1 MSDSP
6 KEPPNITYENDTP
19 GDERPL
25 FRDLL
30 SRAHDMGLA
39 RIKTKAISISDPP
52 ERRAVF
58 KATVTM
64 RTEDG
69 LLDFVGHG
77 DCDDKNTHA
86 LIAPHYI
93 RMAET
98 RAIARALRW
107 ATNEGRTCEEEMPSY
122 DGVISNVDFVNKK
135 MRTDHTASEDSQ
147 GLLNALERGDGAIE
161 KAAKDDLLAKIE
173 RGEKILVNNATAYIK
188 GTVERLQLMRK
199 KLPKLRLHYNTTS
212 DLRRYHAALRR
223 EYLKVHPDA
232 KDTIDD
238 Q

>member
-6 KEPPNITYENDTP
+6 KEPSNITYENDNP

-30 SRAHDMGLA
+30 SRAHNMGLTH
-39 RIKTKAISISDPP
+39 IKTKAISISNPP

-77 DCDDKNTHA
+77 DRDDKNTHA

-107 ATNEGRTCEEEMPSY
+107 ATNEGRTCAEEMPSY
-122 DGVISNVDFVNKK
+122 DGVIGKVDFVNKRI
-135 MRTDHTASEDSQ
+135 RTPDHAAGEDRQ
-147 GLLNALERGDGAIE
+147 DALADLERGDGAVG
-161 KAAKDDLLAKIE
+161 KAAKDDLLEKIE
-173 RGEKILVNNATAYIK
+173 RGEKILVNNAT
-188 GTVERLQLMRK
+188 VQLMRK
-199 KLPKLRLHYNTTS
+199 KLPKMRLHYNTVS

-223 EYLKVHPDA
+223 EYLKLHPNA
-232 KDTIDD
+232 KDTIDGRD
-238 Q
+238 F

>member
-6 KEPPNITYENDTP
+6 KEPSNVTYEIDNP

-30 SRAHDMGLA
+30 SRAHNMGLTH
-39 RIKTKAISISDPP
+39 IKTKAISISDPP

-77 DCDDKNTHA
+77 DCDEKNTHA

-107 ATNEGRTCEEEMPSY
+107 ATNEGRTCEEEMPSF
-122 DGVISNVDFVNKK
+122 DGVISKVDFVNKK
-135 MRTDHTASEDSQ
+135 IRTDHTADEDSQ
-147 GLLNALERGDGAIE
+147 GLLNALEHGDGAVE
-161 KAAKDDLLAKIE
+161 KRQKTICW
-173 RGEKILVNNATAYIK
+173 
-188 GTVERLQLMRK
+188 
-199 KLPKLRLHYNTTS
+199 
-212 DLRRYHAALRR
+212 RR
-223 EYLKVHPDA
+223 
-232 KDTIDD
+232 
-238 Q
+238 

>member
-1 MSDSP
+1 MSDAP
-6 KEPPNITYENDTP
+6 KKPPYTTNENDAP
-19 GDERPL
+19 GDKRPL
-25 FRDLL
+25 FRELL

-39 RIKTKAISISDPP
+39 HIKTKAISISDLP
-52 ERRAVF
+52 ELRAVF

-64 RTEDG
+64 KTEDG

-122 DGVISNVDFVNKK
+122 HGIVTNVDFVNKK
-135 MRTDHTASEDSQ
+135 RHTDRTAVEDHES
-147 GLLNALERGDGAIE
+147 LLAAIERGDGTVE
-161 KAAKDDLLAKIE
+161 QAAKEDLLAKIQ
-173 RGEKILVNNATAYIK
+173 RGEKILVNNAT
-188 GTVERLQLMRK
+188 VQLMRK
-199 KLPKLRLHYNTTS
+199 KLPKTRLHYNTMS

-223 EYLKVHPDA
+223 EYLKLNPDA
-232 KDTIDD
+232 KDTLDE

>member
-6 KEPPNITYENDTP
+6 KEPSNITYENDNP
-19 GDERPL
+19 GDELPL

-30 SRAHDMGLA
+30 SRAHNMGLTH
-39 RIKTKAISISDPP
+39 IKTKAISISDPP

-58 KATVTM
+58 KATVTI
-64 RTEDG
+64 RAEDG

-98 RAIARALRW
+98 RAIVRALRW

-135 MRTDHTASEDSQ
+135 MRKDQIAGEESQ
-147 GLLNALERGDGAIE
+147 GLLNALERGDGAVG
-161 KAAKDDLLAKIE
+161 KAAKDDLLEKIE
-173 RGEKILVNNATAYIK
+173 RGEKILVNNAT
-188 GTVERLQLMRK
+188 VQLMRK
-199 KLPKLRLHYNTTS
+199 KLPKMRLHYNTMS
-212 DLRRYHAALRR
+212 DLRRYHAAN
-223 EYLKVHPDA
+223 
-232 KDTIDD
+232 T
-238 Q
+238 

>member
-1 MSDSP
+1 MKAIIMSDSP
-6 KEPPNITYENDTP
+6 KEPPNTNYENQNP

-30 SRAHDMGLA
+30 SRAHDLGLA
-39 RIKTKAISISDPP
+39 DIKTKAISISDPP
-52 ERRAVF
+52 ERRAIF

-69 LLDFVGHG
+69 FVEYVGHG

-122 DGVISNVDFVNKK
+122 DGIISDVDFANKK
-135 MRTDHTASEDSQ
+135 MRRNHTAGE
-147 GLLNALERGDGAIE
+147 ERAGRQDTGQQRNGA
-161 KAAKDDLLAKIE
+161 
-173 RGEKILVNNATAYIK
+173 T
-188 GTVERLQLMRK
+188 
-199 KLPKLRLHYNTTS
+199 
-212 DLRRYHAALRR
+212 
-223 EYLKVHPDA
+223 DA
-232 KDTIDD
+232 KEPA
-238 Q
+238 

>member
-6 KEPPNITYENDTP
+6 KEPPDITYENDKP
-19 GDERPL
+19 DDERPL
-25 FRDLL
+25 FRDPL

-39 RIKTKAISISDPP
+39 HIKTKAISISDPP

-58 KATVTM
+58 KVTVTM
-64 RTEDG
+64 RIEDE
-69 LLDFVGHG
+69 LLGFVGHG

-107 ATNEGRTCEEEMPSY
+107 ATNEGRTCAEEMPSY

-173 RGEKILVNNATAYIK
+173 RGEKILVNNAT
-188 GTVERLQLMRK
+188 VQLMRK
-199 KLPKLRLHYNTTS
+199 KLPKMRLHYNTTS

-223 EYLKVHPDA
+223 EYLKLHPDA
-232 KDTIDD
+232 KDTIV
-238 Q
+238 

>member
-6 KEPPNITYENDTP
+6 KEPSNITYENDNP

-30 SRAHDMGLA
+30 SRAHNMGLTH
-39 RIKTKAISISDPP
+39 IKTKAISISDPP

-64 RTEDG
+64 RIEDE

-77 DCDDKNTHA
+77 DCDDSNTHA

-107 ATNEGRTCEEEMPSY
+107 ATNEERTCAEEMPSY
-122 DGVISNVDFVNKK
+122 DGVIGKVDFVNK
-135 MRTDHTASEDSQ
+135 RICTPDHAAGEDSQ
-147 GLLNALERGDGAIE
+147 GLQNALERGDGAVG
-161 KAAKDDLLAKIE
+161 KAAKDDLLEKIE
-173 RGEKILVNNATAYIK
+173 RGEKILGNNAT
-188 GTVERLQLMRK
+188 VQRMRK
-199 KLPKLRLHYNTTS
+199 KLPKMRLHYNTMS

-223 EYLKVHPDA
+223 EYLKLHPDA

>member
-6 KEPPNITYENDTP
+6 KEPSNITYENDNP

-39 RIKTKAISISDPP
+39 HIKTKAISISDPP

-77 DCDDKNTHA
+77 DCDEKNTHA

-93 RMAET
+93 RMADT

-122 DGVISNVDFVNKK
+122 DGVIGKVDFVNKRI
-135 MRTDHTASEDSQ
+135 RTPDQTAGEDSQ
-147 GLLNALERGDGAIE
+147 GSLAALERGDGAVG
-161 KAAKDDLLAKIE
+161 KAAKDDLLEKIE
-173 RGEKILVNNATAYIK
+173 RGEKILGNNAT
-188 GTVERLQLMRK
+188 VQLMRK
-199 KLPKLRLHYNTTS
+199 KLPKMRLHYNTMS

-223 EYLKVHPDA
+223 EYLKLHPDA

>member
-6 KEPPNITYENDTP
+6 KEPPNITYENDKP
-19 GDERPL
+19 DDERPL

-30 SRAHDMGLA
+30 SRAHAMGLTH
-39 RIKTKAISISDPP
+39 IKTKAISISDPP

-64 RTEDG
+64 RIEDE

-98 RAIARALRW
+98 RAIARGALRW
-107 ATNEGRTCEEEMPSY
+107 ATNEGRTCAEEMPSY

-135 MRTDHTASEDSQ
+135 MRTDHTADEDSQ
-147 GLLNALERGDGAIE
+147 GLLNALERGDGAVE

-173 RGEKILVNNATAYIK
+173 RGEKILVNNAT
-188 GTVERLQLMRK
+188 VQLM
-199 KLPKLRLHYNTTS
+199 RLHYNTTS

-223 EYLKVHPDA
+223 EYLKLHPDA
-232 KDTIDD
+232 KDTIV
-238 Q
+238 

>member
-6 KEPPNITYENDTP
+6 KEPSNITYENDTP
-19 GDERPL
+19 GDGRPL

-30 SRAHDMGLA
+30 SRAHAMGLA
-39 RIKTKAISISDPP
+39 HIKTKAISISDPP

-122 DGVISNVDFVNKK
+122 DGVIGKVDFVNKRI
-135 MRTDHTASEDSQ
+135 RTPD
-147 GLLNALERGDGAIE
+147 LERGDGAVG
-161 KAAKDDLLAKIE
+161 KAAKDDLLEKIE
-173 RGEKILVNNATAYIK
+173 RGEKILINNAT
-188 GTVERLQLMRK
+188 VQLMRK
-199 KLPKLRLHYNTTS
+199 KLPKMRLHYNTMS

-223 EYLKVHPDA
+223 EYLKLHPD

>member
-1 MSDSP
+1 MSAPFSETYSP
-6 KEPPNITYENDTP
+6 ALTT
-19 GDERPL
+19 
-25 FRDLL
+25 
-30 SRAHDMGLA
+30 MGLTH
-39 RIKTKAISISDPP
+39 IKTKAISISDPP

-64 RTEDG
+64 RIEDE

-122 DGVISNVDFVNKK
+122 DGVIANVDFVNKK
-135 MRTDHTASEDSQ
+135 MHTPD
-147 GLLNALERGDGAIE
+147 LEQGDGAVG
-161 KAAKDDLLAKIE
+161 KAAKDDLLEKIE
-173 RGEKILVNNATAYIK
+173 RGEKILVNNAT
-188 GTVERLQLMRK
+188 VQRMRK
-199 KLPKLRLHYNTTS
+199 ELPKMRLHYNTMS

-223 EYLKVHPDA
+223 EYLKLHPDA

-238 Q
+238 DKMDR

>member
-6 KEPPNITYENDTP
+6 KEPSNITYENDNP

-30 SRAHDMGLA
+30 SRAHNMGLTH
-39 RIKTKAISISDPP
+39 IKTKAISISDPP

-122 DGVISNVDFVNKK
+122 DGVISNVDFANNKV
-135 MRTDHTASEDSQ
+135 RTPD
-147 GLLNALERGDGAIE
+147 LERSDGAVG
-161 KAAKDDLLAKIE
+161 KAAKDYLLEKIE
-173 RGEKILVNNATAYIK
+173 RGEKILVNNAT
-188 GTVERLQLMRK
+188 VQRMRK

-223 EYLKVHPDA
+223 EYLKLHPD
-232 KDTIDD
+232 KDTIDGRD
-238 Q
+238 F

>member
-6 KEPPNITYENDTP
+6 KEPSNITYENDNP

-30 SRAHDMGLA
+30 SRAHDMGLTH
-39 RIKTKAISISDPP
+39 IKTKAISISDPP

-77 DCDDKNTHA
+77 DCDEKNTHA

-122 DGVISNVDFVNKK
+122 DGVIGKVDFVNKQI
-135 MRTDHTASEDSQ
+135 RTDHAAGEV
-147 GLLNALERGDGAIE
+147 G
-161 KAAKDDLLAKIE
+161 KAAKDDLLEKIE
-173 RGEKILVNNATAYIK
+173 RGEKILGNNAT
-188 GTVERLQLMRK
+188 VQLMRK
-199 KLPKLRLHYNTTS
+199 KLPKMRLHYNTMS

-223 EYLKVHPDA
+223 EYLKLHPDA

>member
-6 KEPPNITYENDTP
+6 KEPSNITYENDNP
-19 GDERPL
+19 GNERPL

-30 SRAHDMGLA
+30 SRAHNMGLTH
-39 RIKTKAISISDPP
+39 IKTKAISISDPP

-122 DGVISNVDFVNKK
+122 DGVISNVDFANNKV
-135 MRTDHTASEDSQ
+135 RTPD
-147 GLLNALERGDGAIE
+147 LEQSDGAVGR
-161 KAAKDDLLAKIE
+161 AAKDDLLEKIE
-173 RGEKILVNNATAYIK
+173 RGEKILVNNAT
-188 GTVERLQLMRK
+188 VQLMRK
-199 KLPKLRLHYNTTS
+199 KLPKMRLHYNTMS

-223 EYLKVHPDA
+223 EYLKLHPDA

>member
-6 KEPPNITYENDTP
+6 KEPSNITYENDTP
-19 GDERPL
+19 GDGRPL

-30 SRAHDMGLA
+30 SRAHAMGLTH
-39 RIKTKAISISDPP
+39 IKTKAISISDPP

-64 RTEDG
+64 RIEDE

-107 ATNEGRTCEEEMPSY
+107 PPT
-122 DGVISNVDFVNKK
+122 
-135 MRTDHTASEDSQ
+135 
-147 GLLNALERGDGAIE
+147 RGAP
-161 KAAKDDLLAKIE
+161 
-173 RGEKILVNNATAYIK
+173 V
-188 GTVERLQLMRK
+188 
-199 KLPKLRLHYNTTS
+199 
-212 DLRRYHAALRR
+212 RRRCHRMMG
-223 EYLKVHPDA
+223 
-232 KDTIDD
+232 
-238 Q
+238 

>member
-1 MSDSP
+1 MNDSP

-30 SRAHDMGLA
+30 SRAHNMGLTH
-39 RIKTKAISISDPP
+39 IKTKAISISDPP

-58 KATVTM
+58 KATVTV
-64 RTEDG
+64 RIEDE

-122 DGVISNVDFVNKK
+122 DGVISDVDFVNKK
-135 MRTDHTASEDSQ
+135 MHTPD
-147 GLLNALERGDGAIE
+147 LERSDDAVG
-161 KAAKDDLLAKIE
+161 KAAKDDLLEKIE
-173 RGEKILVNNATAYIK
+173 RGEKILVNNAT
-188 GTVERLQLMRK
+188 VQRMRK
-199 KLPKLRLHYNTTS
+199 ELPKMRLHYNTMS

-223 EYLKVHPDA
+223 EYLKLHPD

>member
-1 MSDSP
+1 MSDAP
-6 KEPPNITYENDTP
+6 KKPPYTTNENDAP
-19 GDERPL
+19 GDKRPL
-25 FRDLL
+25 FRELL

-39 RIKTKAISISDPP
+39 HIKTKAISISDLP

-69 LLDFVGHG
+69 FVEYVGHG

-122 DGVISNVDFVNKK
+122 DGVITNMDFANKK
-135 MRTDHTASEDSQ
+135 RRIDHTAGEDQ
-147 GLLNALERGDGAIE
+147 KGLLAAIERGDGAVE
-161 KAAKDDLLAKIE
+161 QAAKADLLAKIE
-173 RGEKILVNNATAYIK
+173 KGEKILVNNAT
-188 GTVERLQLMRK
+188 VQLMRK
-199 KLPKLRLHYNTTS
+199 KLPKRRLHYNTIP

-223 EYLKVHPDA
+223 EYLKLNPDA
-232 KDTIDD
+232 KDTTDD

>member
-6 KEPPNITYENDTP
+6 KEPSNITYENDTP
-19 GDERPL
+19 SNERPL

-30 SRAHDMGLA
+30 SRAHNMGLTH
-39 RIKTKAISISDPP
+39 IKTKAISISDPP

-64 RTEDG
+64 RIEDE

-122 DGVISNVDFVNKK
+122 DGVIANVDFVNKK
-135 MRTDHTASEDSQ
+135 MHTP
-147 GLLNALERGDGAIE
+147 ALEQGDDTVG
-161 KAAKDDLLAKIE
+161 KAAKDDLLEKIE
-173 RGEKILVNNATAYIK
+173 RGEKILVNNAT
-188 GTVERLQLMRK
+188 VQRMRK
-199 KLPKLRLHYNTTS
+199 ELPKMRLHYNTMS

-223 EYLKVHPDA
+223 EYLKLHPD

-238 Q
+238 H